1 MSGAGPFAGM
11 RRFLNHDVERRAAA
25 SDDEAVVR
33 LIEGSATSG
42 LIAGATAGIA
52 AMWRQSRA
60 SRVAFGLRDQVMSL
74 PLWQR
79 VRALAL
85 ALLTAIV
92 VHVWLTGFNAPEPTT
107 LARTVWVGVSIVLVA
122 AMVGAHQV
130 AAAWVDW
137 SSRGAAAHESERE

>member
-1 MSGAGPFAGM
+1 MK
-11 RRFLNHDVERRAAA
+11 NVERRSPL
-25 SDDEAVVR
+25 SDDEVVVR
-33 LIEGSATSG
+33 LIEDSVTGR
-42 LIAGATAGIA
+42 LIGGAVGQIG
-52 AMWRQSRA
+52 AMWRQSWA
-60 SRVAFGLRDQVMSL
+60 SRVAFSLRDQVMSL

-85 ALLTAIV
+85 TLLTAIV
-92 VHVWLTGFNAPEPTT
+92 VHVWLTGFSAPEPTT

-137 SSRGAAAHESERE
+137 SSRGAAAHESERD

>member
-1 MSGAGPFAGM
+1 MSSADPLAGM
-11 RRFLNHDVERRAAA
+11 RRFISQDVERRAAL

-33 LIEGSATSG
+33 LIEDSMTGR
-42 LIAGATAGIA
+42 LIGGAVGHIGT
-52 AMWRQSRA
+52 MWRQSRA
-60 SRVAFGLRDQVMSL
+60 SRVAFGVRDQVMSL

-85 ALLTAIV
+85 TLLTAIV
-92 VHVWLTGFNAPEPTT
+92 VHVWLTGFSAPEPTT
-107 LARTVWVGVSIVLVA
+107 LARTVWVGVSIVLAA

-137 SSRGAAAHESERE
+137 SRRGAAAHESERE

>member
-1 MSGAGPFAGM
+1 MSSAGPFADM
-11 RRFLNHDVERRAAA
+11 RRFFNQDVERRAAV
-25 SDDEAVVR
+25 SDDEAVVSLVEDSVTGR
-33 LIEGSATSG
+33 LI
-42 LIAGATAGIA
+42 GAAVGQIG
-52 AMWRQSRA
+52 AMWRQSQA
-60 SRVAFGLRDQVMSL
+60 SRVALGLRDQVMSM

-79 VRALAL
+79 VRALTL
-85 ALLTAIV
+85 TLLTAIV

-122 AMVGAHQV
+122 AMVGAHQI